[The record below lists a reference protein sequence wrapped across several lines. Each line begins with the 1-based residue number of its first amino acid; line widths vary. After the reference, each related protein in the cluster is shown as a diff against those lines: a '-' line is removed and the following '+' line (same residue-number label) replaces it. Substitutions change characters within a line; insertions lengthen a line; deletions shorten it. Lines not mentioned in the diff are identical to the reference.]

1 MFEICVN
8 IWLNHSNASCI
19 STVKTSSSTLI
30 ISGSGYWVIDNI
42 QDSPNIRRG
51 VWNMAAFLLSF
62 QHIVFCHLCM
72 MFSYNYTLLC
82 RLTDWT
88 SWEICCSFC

>member
-1 MFEICVN
+1 MRRMFEICVN
-8 IWLNHSNASCI
+8 IWLNDSNASCI

-51 VWNMAAFLLSF
+51 VWNMAAFLLLFSA
-62 QHIVFCHLCM
+62 HSVLSLMHDVF
-72 MFSYNYTLLC
+72 
-82 RLTDWT
+82 
-88 SWEICCSFC
+88 I